1 MTAREYLLR
10 IRLNQIIKYI
20 NLMLPRRVIVLVIF
34 IGLAFPVLAQQS
46 SSKST
51 LTVMSF
57 NVRYI
62 NQKDG
67 VNKWDNRK
75 EKVAEVIVSNNVDIA
90 GLQEPWKDQIRDLKK
105 LLPKYAWF
113 GWSRDNGKSK
123 GEFVPIFYKKEK
135 FTVVEKGIFWLSETP
150 EKIGSKGWDVKYPR
164 IVVWARFKEKPIGKE
179 FYFFNTH
186 LGGDMA
192 RLESAKLLRS
202 KIDEMADKLP
212 VIVTGDFNS
221 VPDSPP
227 YETMINSNYQLEL
240 VDAFHSAI
248 EKNDETYTN
257 YLFDGNDKDLKRID
271 YIFVSLKIK
280 VLYHEIINKRIGK
293 YYPSDHLALKAELEL
308 Q

>member
-1 MTAREYLLR
+1 M
-10 IRLNQIIKYI
+10 
-20 NLMLPRRVIVLVIF
+20 NLMLIKRVIVLVIF
-34 IGLAFPVLAQQS
+34 SGLAFSVLAQQS

-67 VNKWDNRK
+67 VNNWDNRK
-75 EKVAEVIVSNNVDIA
+75 EKVAEVITSNNVDIA

-105 LLPKYAWF
+105 LLPEYAWF

-123 GEFVPIFYKKEK
+123 GEFVPIFYKKDK
-135 FTVVEKGIFWLSETP
+135 FAVIEKGIFWLSETP
-150 EKIGSKGWDVKYPR
+150 EEVGSKGWDVKYPR
-164 IVVWARFKEKPIGKE
+164 IVVWARFKEKLSGKE
-179 FYFFNTH
+179 IYFFNTH
-186 LGGDMA
+186 LGGDIA
-192 RLESAKLLRS
+192 RFESAKLLRN
-202 KIDEMADKLP
+202 KIDEMTEGLP

-227 YETMINSNYQLEL
+227 YETMIEGNYKVEL

-248 EKNDETYTN
+248 EKNDEIYTN

-271 YIFVSLKIK
+271 YIFVSPRIK

-308 Q
+308 E

>member
-1 MTAREYLLR
+1 M
-10 IRLNQIIKYI
+10 
-20 NLMLPRRVIVLVIF
+20 NLMLLRKVIFLVIF

-67 VNKWDNRK
+67 VNNWDNRK
-75 EKVAEVIVSNNVDIA
+75 EKVAEVITSNNVDIA

-105 LLPKYAWF
+105 LLPEYAWF

-123 GEFVPIFYKKEK
+123 GEFVPIFYKKDK

-150 EKIGSKGWDVKYPR
+150 EEIGSKGWDVKYPR
-164 IVVWARFKEKPIGKE
+164 IVVWARFKEKLSGKE

-186 LGGDMA
+186 LGGDIA
-192 RLESAKLLRS
+192 RFESAKLLRS
-202 KIDEMADKLP
+202 KIDELTDGLP
-212 VIVTGDFNS
+212 VIVTGDLNS

-227 YETMINSNYQLEL
+227 YETMINGNYKVGL

-248 EKNDETYTN
+248 DKNDEIFTN

-271 YIFVSLKIK
+271 YIFVSPKIK

-308 Q
+308 E

>member
-1 MTAREYLLR
+1 MNP
-10 IRLNQIIKYI
+10 ILN
-20 NLMLPRRVIVLVIF
+20 RRVVIFVIF
-34 IGLAFPVLAQQS
+34 IGLVFPVVAQQL

-67 VNKWDNRK
+67 VNNWANRK
-75 EKVAEVIVSNNVDIA
+75 EKVAEVITSNNVDIA

-105 LLPKYAWF
+105 LLPEYAWF

-123 GEFVPIFYKKEK
+123 GEFVPIFYIKDK
-135 FTVVEKGIFWLSETP
+135 FAVIEKGIFWLSETP

-164 IVVWARFKEKPIGKE
+164 IVVWARFKEKLSGKE

-186 LGGDMA
+186 LGGEIA
-192 RLESAKLLRS
+192 RFESAKLLRN
-202 KIDEMADKLP
+202 KIDEMTDGLP
-212 VIVTGDFNS
+212 VVVTGDFNS

-227 YETMINSNYQLEL
+227 YETMIEGNYKVEL

-248 EKNDETYTN
+248 EKNDEIYTN

-271 YIFVSLKIK
+271 YIFVSPRIK
-280 VLYHEIINKRIGK
+280 VLCHEIINKRIGK
-293 YYPSDHLALKAELEL
+293 YYPSDHLALKAELVLE
-308 Q
+308 

>member
-1 MTAREYLLR
+1 MLL
-10 IRLNQIIKYI
+10 
-20 NLMLPRRVIVLVIF
+20 RRVIFLVII

-67 VNKWDNRK
+67 VNNWDNRK
-75 EKVAEVIVSNNVDIA
+75 EKVAEVITSNNVDIA

-105 LLPKYAWF
+105 LLPEYAWF

-123 GEFVPIFYKKEK
+123 GEFVPIFYKKDK

-164 IVVWARFKEKPIGKE
+164 IVVWARFKENLSGKE
-179 FYFFNTH
+179 FYFLNTH
-186 LGGDMA
+186 LGGDIA
-192 RLESAKLLRS
+192 RFESAKLLRN
-202 KIDEMADKLP
+202 KIDEMADGLP

-227 YETMINSNYQLEL
+227 YETMINGNYKVGL

-248 EKNDETYTN
+248 DKNDEIFTN

-271 YIFVSLKIK
+271 YIFVSPKIK

-293 YYPSDHLALKAELEL
+293 YYPSDHLALKAELVLE
-308 Q
+308 

>member
-1 MTAREYLLR
+1 M
-10 IRLNQIIKYI
+10 LNRRAIII
-20 NLMLPRRVIVLVIF
+20 VIF

-62 NQKDG
+62 NTKDG
-67 VNKWDNRK
+67 VNIWVNRK
-75 EKVAEVIVSNNVDIA
+75 EKVAEVISSNNVDIA
-90 GLQEPWKDQIRDLKK
+90 GLQEPWKDQIRDLEK
-105 LLPKYAWF
+105 LLPEYSWF

-123 GEFVPIFYKKEK
+123 GEFVPIFYKKDK
-135 FTVVEKGIFWLSETP
+135 LSVVGKGIFWLSKTP

-164 IVVWARFKEKPIGKE
+164 IVIWARFKEKVSEKE
-179 FYFFNTH
+179 FYLFNTH
-186 LGGDMA
+186 LGGDTA
-192 RLESAKLLRS
+192 RFESAKLLRS
-202 KIDEMADKLP
+202 KIDEMTDGLP

-221 VPDSPP
+221 IPNSPP
-227 YETMINSNYQLEL
+227 YETMINGNYKVEL

-248 EKNDETYTN
+248 EKNDEIYTN

-271 YIFVSLKIK
+271 YIFVSPKIK
-280 VLYHEIINKRIGK
+280 VLYHEIINKRIGE

-308 Q
+308 

>member
-1 MTAREYLLR
+1 MLL
-10 IRLNQIIKYI
+10 K
-20 NLMLPRRVIVLVIF
+20 RVILLVIF
-34 IGLAFPVLAQQS
+34 IGLAFPVLAQHA

-67 VNKWDNRK
+67 VNNWNNRK
-75 EKVAEVIVSNNVDIA
+75 EKVAEVIASNNVDIA

-105 LLPKYAWF
+105 LLPEYAWF

-123 GEFVPIFYKKEK
+123 GEFVPIFYKKDK
-135 FTVVEKGIFWLSETP
+135 FSIVEKGIFWLSETP

-164 IVVWARFKEKPIGKE
+164 IVVWARFKEKLSGKE

-186 LGGDMA
+186 LGGDIA
-192 RLESAKLLRS
+192 RYESAKLLRN
-202 KIDEMADKLP
+202 KIDDMADGLP
-212 VIVTGDFNS
+212 VMVTGDFNS

-227 YETMINSNYQLEL
+227 YETMINGNYKIALE
-240 VDAFHSAI
+240 DAFHSAI
-248 EKNDETYTN
+248 EKNDEIYTN

-271 YIFVSLKIK
+271 YIFVSPEIK

-293 YYPSDHLALKAELEL
+293 YYPSDHLALKAALEF
-308 Q
+308 

>member
-1 MTAREYLLR
+1 M
-10 IRLNQIIKYI
+10 
-20 NLMLPRRVIVLVIF
+20 NLMLLRRVIFLVII

-67 VNKWDNRK
+67 VNNWDNRK
-75 EKVAEVIVSNNVDIA
+75 EKVAEVIASNNVDIA

-105 LLPKYAWF
+105 LLPEYAWF

-123 GEFVPIFYKKEK
+123 GEFVPIFYKKDK
-135 FTVVEKGIFWLSETP
+135 FTVVEKGIFWFSETP

-164 IVVWARFKEKPIGKE
+164 IVVWARFKENLSGKE
-179 FYFFNTH
+179 LYFFNTH
-186 LGGDMA
+186 LGGDIA
-192 RLESAKLLRS
+192 RFESAKLLRS
-202 KIDEMADKLP
+202 KIDELADGLP
-212 VIVTGDFNS
+212 VIVTGDLNS

-227 YETMINSNYQLEL
+227 YETMINGNYKVGL

-248 EKNDETYTN
+248 DKNDEIYTN
-257 YLFDGNDKDLKRID
+257 YLLDGNDNDLKRID
-271 YIFVSLKIK
+271 YIFVSPKIK

-293 YYPSDHLALKAELEL
+293 YYPSDHLALKAELVLE
-308 Q
+308 

>member
-1 MTAREYLLR
+1 MLL
-10 IRLNQIIKYI
+10 K
-20 NLMLPRRVIVLVIF
+20 RVILLVIY

-51 LTVMSF
+51 LTIMSF

-67 VNKWDNRK
+67 VNNWNNRK
-75 EKVAEVIVSNNVDIA
+75 EKVAEVIASNIVDIA

-105 LLPKYAWF
+105 LLPEYAWF

-123 GEFVPIFYKKEK
+123 GEFVPIFYKKDK
-135 FTVVEKGIFWLSETP
+135 FSVVEKGIFWLSETP

-164 IVVWARFKEKPIGKE
+164 ILVWARFKEKLSGKE

-186 LGGDMA
+186 LGGDIA
-192 RLESAKLLRS
+192 RYESAKLLRN
-202 KIDEMADKLP
+202 KIDDMADGLP
-212 VIVTGDFNS
+212 VMVTGDFNS
-221 VPDSPP
+221 VPDSRP
-227 YETMINSNYQLEL
+227 YETMINGNYKMALE
-240 VDAFHSAI
+240 DAFHSAI
-248 EKNDETYTN
+248 EKNDEIYTN

-271 YIFVSLKIK
+271 YIFVSPEIK

-293 YYPSDHLALKAELEL
+293 YYPSDHLAIKAALEF
-308 Q
+308 

>member
-1 MTAREYLLR
+1 M
-10 IRLNQIIKYI
+10 
-20 NLMLPRRVIVLVIF
+20 NLIPIRRVIIIVIF
-34 IGLAFPVLAQQS
+34 FGLVFPVIAQQS
-46 SSKST
+46 ASKST

-67 VNKWDNRK
+67 VNNWDNRK
-75 EKVAEVIVSNNVDIA
+75 EKVAEVIVSNNIDIA

-105 LLPKYAWF
+105 LLPEYAWF
-113 GWSRDNGKSK
+113 GWSRDNGKSR
-123 GEFVPIFYKKEK
+123 GEFVPIFYKKDK
-135 FTVVEKGIFWLSETP
+135 ISVVGKGIFWLSETP

-164 IVVWARFKEKPIGKE
+164 IVVWGRFKEKLSGKE

-186 LGGDMA
+186 LGGDIA
-192 RLESAKLLRS
+192 RYESAKLLRS
-202 KIDEMADKLP
+202 KIDEMADGST

-227 YETMINSNYQLEL
+227 YETMIEGNYKVEL

-248 EKNDETYTN
+248 EKNDEIYTN

-271 YIFVSLKIK
+271 YIFVSPEIK

-308 Q
+308 H

>member
-1 MTAREYLLR
+1 MLIRR
-10 IRLNQIIKYI
+10 I
-20 NLMLPRRVIVLVIF
+20 IVLVIF
-34 IGLAFPVLAQQS
+34 SGLAFPILAQQS
-46 SSKST
+46 SSNST
-51 LTVMSF
+51 LTAMSF

-67 VNKWDNRK
+67 VNNWANRK
-75 EKVAEVIVSNNVDIA
+75 EKVAEVITSNNVDIA

-105 LLPKYAWF
+105 LLPEYAWF

-123 GEFVPIFYKKEK
+123 GEFVPIFYKKDK
-135 FTVVEKGIFWLSETP
+135 IAVIEKGIFWLSETP
-150 EKIGSKGWDVKYPR
+150 EKIGSKGWDVTYPR
-164 IVVWARFKEKPIGKE
+164 IVVWARFKEKLSGKE

-186 LGGDMA
+186 LGGEIA
-192 RLESAKLLRS
+192 RFESAKLLRN
-202 KIDEMADKLP
+202 KIDEMTDGLP

-227 YETMINSNYQLEL
+227 YETMIEGNYKVAL

-248 EKNDETYTN
+248 EKNDELYTN

-271 YIFVSLKIK
+271 YIFVSPRIK

-293 YYPSDHLALKAELEL
+293 YYPSDHLALKAEMELE
-308 Q
+308 

>member
-1 MTAREYLLR
+1 M
-10 IRLNQIIKYI
+10 
-20 NLMLPRRVIVLVIF
+20 NLMLLRRVIFLVII

-67 VNKWDNRK
+67 VNNWDNRK
-75 EKVAEVIVSNNVDIA
+75 EKVAEVITSNNVDIA

-105 LLPKYAWF
+105 LLPEYAWF

-123 GEFVPIFYKKEK
+123 GEFVPIFYKKDN

-164 IVVWARFKEKPIGKE
+164 IVVWARFKENLSGKE
-179 FYFFNTH
+179 FYFLNTH
-186 LGGDMA
+186 LGGDIA
-192 RLESAKLLRS
+192 RFESAKLLRN
-202 KIDEMADKLP
+202 KIDEMVDGLP

-227 YETMINSNYQLEL
+227 YETMINGKYKVGL

-248 EKNDETYTN
+248 DKNDEIFTN

-271 YIFVSLKIK
+271 YIFVSPKIK
-280 VLYHEIINKRIGK
+280 VLYHEIINIRIGK
-293 YYPSDHLALKAELEL
+293 YYPSDHLALKAELVL
-308 Q
+308 

>member
-1 MTAREYLLR
+1 MLL
-10 IRLNQIIKYI
+10 
-20 NLMLPRRVIVLVIF
+20 RRVIFLVIF

-67 VNKWDNRK
+67 VNNWDNRK
-75 EKVAEVIVSNNVDIA
+75 EKVAEVIASNNVDIA

-105 LLPKYAWF
+105 LLPEYAWF

-123 GEFVPIFYKKEK
+123 GEFVPIFYKKDK
-135 FTVVEKGIFWLSETP
+135 FTVVEKGIFWFSETP

-164 IVVWARFKEKPIGKE
+164 IVVWARFKENLSGKE
-179 FYFFNTH
+179 LYFFNTH
-186 LGGDMA
+186 LGGDIA
-192 RLESAKLLRS
+192 RFESAKLLRS
-202 KIDEMADKLP
+202 KIDEMADGLP

-227 YETMINSNYQLEL
+227 YETMINGKYKVEL

-248 EKNDETYTN
+248 DKNDEIFTN

-271 YIFVSLKIK
+271 YIFVSPKIK

-293 YYPSDHLALKAELEL
+293 YYPSDHLALKAELVL
-308 Q
+308 

>member
-1 MTAREYLLR
+1 M
-10 IRLNQIIKYI
+10 
-20 NLMLPRRVIVLVIF
+20 NLMLLRRVIFLVIF

-67 VNKWDNRK
+67 VNNWDNRK
-75 EKVAEVIVSNNVDIA
+75 EKVAEVITSNNVDIA

-105 LLPKYAWF
+105 LLPEYAWF

-123 GEFVPIFYKKEK
+123 GEFVPIFYKKDK

-150 EKIGSKGWDVKYPR
+150 EEIGSKGWDVKYPR
-164 IVVWARFKEKPIGKE
+164 IVVWARFKENLSGKE

-186 LGGDMA
+186 LGGDIA
-192 RLESAKLLRS
+192 RFESAKLLRS
-202 KIDEMADKLP
+202 KIDEMADGLP

-227 YETMINSNYQLEL
+227 YETMINDNYKVGL

-248 EKNDETYTN
+248 DKNDEIFTN

-271 YIFVSLKIK
+271 YIFVSPKIK

-293 YYPSDHLALKAELEL
+293 YYPSDHLALKAELVL
-308 Q
+308 

>member
-1 MTAREYLLR
+1 M
-10 IRLNQIIKYI
+10 
-20 NLMLPRRVIVLVIF
+20 NLMLNRRAIIIVLF
-34 IGLAFPVLAQQS
+34 IGLAYPVPAQQS

-62 NQKDG
+62 NTKDG
-67 VNKWDNRK
+67 VNIWANRK
-75 EKVAEVIVSNNVDIA
+75 EKVAEVISSNNVDIA

-105 LLPKYAWF
+105 LLPEYEWF

-123 GEFVPIFYKKEK
+123 GEFVPVFYKKDK
-135 FTVVEKGIFWLSETP
+135 FAVVEKGIYWLSKTP

-164 IVVWARFKEKPIGKE
+164 IVVWARFIEKQSEKE
-179 FYFFNTH
+179 FYLFNTH
-186 LGGDMA
+186 LGGDTA
-192 RLESAKLLRS
+192 RFESAKLLRS
-202 KIDEMADKLP
+202 KIDEMTNGLP

-221 VPDSPP
+221 IPNSPP
-227 YETMINSNYQLEL
+227 HETMINGNYKAEL

-248 EKNDETYTN
+248 EKNDEIYTN

-271 YIFVSLKIK
+271 YIFVSPTLK

-308 Q
+308 